1 MTFLRGHGTL
11 GALRG
16 LAPLIAASVT
26 AAGSPNAPYGH
37 SPDPV

>member
-1 MTFLRGHGTL
+1 MSLRGHGTL

-16 LAPLIAASVT
+16 LALLIAASVT

-37 SPDPV
+37 SLDSV